1 MLFGE
6 LVLADGL
13 LLLMS
18 RTKWMNISCDLAE
31 AWQNGDK
38 YAYRCFFFICAVA
51 PFVACYNVISELCIT
66 SVWEGGA
73 VDPNWVLSQC
83 PPLPGSYEDIR
94 SWKNTTGVSGF

>member
-1 MLFGE
+1 VRRFDQYHARHAA
-6 LVLADGL
+6 ADTEHRRYPHHPL
-13 LLLMS
+13 PTYLHTPS
-18 RTKWMNISCDLAE
+18 S
-31 AWQNGDK
+31 
-38 YAYRCFFFICAVA
+38 
-51 PFVACYNVISELCIT
+51 YNVISELCIT